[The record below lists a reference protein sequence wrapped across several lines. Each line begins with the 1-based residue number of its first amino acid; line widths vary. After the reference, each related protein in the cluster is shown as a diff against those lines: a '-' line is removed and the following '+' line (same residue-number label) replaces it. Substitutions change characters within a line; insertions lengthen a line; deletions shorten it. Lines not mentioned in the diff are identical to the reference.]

1 MFREERKED
10 KFKWRMDE
18 KNVELMF
25 QTFSGLLER

>member
-1 MFREERKED
+1 MFREERTED

-25 QTFSGLLER
+25 QTFSELLER